1 MSTRVEL
8 EAALEALLFVT
19 AEPVSAERLLAVFDE
34 ADRAEAAVALE
45 SLRARY
51 QPAEGRGVVLEEV
64 AGGLRIVTAPEYHPY
79 LRRFF
84 DAAGANRLSMA
95 ALETLAIVAYR
106 QPVTAPEIQE
116 LRGKSPVAALKTLLE
131 RRMVRIS
138 GRKEVVGRPF
148 LYATTREFL
157 MHFGLRSLS
166 ELPPLEEFEETFGA
180 ETSTPSYEPRISDE
194 HRAVGMVSTGE
205 AEAELGSSSFE
216 VRAHGL
222 EDPGAEGEG
231 DAEVAAADLGDAG
244 ISADDAPEPVVTSD
258 AQTSGEDGA

>member
-1 MSTRVEL
+1 MTTRADL

-34 ADRAEAAVALE
+34 ADRAEAAAALE
-45 SLRARY
+45 CLRARY

-64 AGGLRIVTAPEYHPY
+64 AGGLRIVTAPEYHSY

-84 DAAGANRLSMA
+84 EAAGANRLSMA

-106 QPVTAPEIQE
+106 QPVTAPEIQD

-131 RRMVRIS
+131 RRMLRIS

-166 ELPPLEEFEETFGA
+166 ELPPLEEFEEAFGGEIA
-180 ETSTPSYEPRISDE
+180 APSFAPQISDE
-194 HRAVGMVSTGE
+194 HRSVGMVSTGE
-205 AEAELGSSSFE
+205 AEATLGSSGFE
-216 VRAHGL
+216 VHGHAL
-222 EDPGAEGEG
+222 DE
-231 DAEVAAADLGDAG
+231 
-244 ISADDAPEPVVTSD
+244 PESE
-258 AQTSGEDGA
+258 S